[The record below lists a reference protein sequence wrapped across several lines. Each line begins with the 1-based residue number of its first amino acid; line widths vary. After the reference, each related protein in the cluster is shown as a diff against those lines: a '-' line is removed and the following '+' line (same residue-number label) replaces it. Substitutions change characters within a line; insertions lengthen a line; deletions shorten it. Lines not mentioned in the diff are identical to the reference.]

1 MKFYHFF
8 YAIIQIYIIV
18 KVSYLLFM
26 TSYNPEAYPLSM
38 LNWWIY
44 FLIFDIWMN
53 SMLLN
58 EKPLKKDD
66 NN

>member
-1 MKFYHFF
+1 
-8 YAIIQIYIIV
+8 
-18 KVSYLLFM
+18 M

>member
-1 MKFYHFF
+1 
-8 YAIIQIYIIV
+8 
-18 KVSYLLFM
+18 M
-26 TSYNPEAYPLSM
+26 TSFNPELYPLSM

>member
-1 MKFYHFF
+1 MEFYRIFF
-8 YAIIQIYIIV
+8 IATKLFV
-18 KVSYLLFM
+18 FAKVSYLLFM
-26 TSYNPEAYPLSM
+26 TSYNPELYPLSM

-53 SMLLN
+53 SMLPN
-58 EKPLKKDD
+58 EKPLKKGD